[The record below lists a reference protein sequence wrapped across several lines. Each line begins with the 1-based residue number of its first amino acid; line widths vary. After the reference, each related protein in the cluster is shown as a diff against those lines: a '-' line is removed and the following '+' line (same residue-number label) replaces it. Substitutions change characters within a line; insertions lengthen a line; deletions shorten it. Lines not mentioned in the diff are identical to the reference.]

1 MEDELKKRIA
11 EDVCQAWNKLDVTL
25 FDTLLSEDFECVSV
39 WVIETMKGKDRYME
53 YITGKFDSIRKGNN
67 PVTAEVMYQEIIDKY
82 VVVLDQGGN
91 MAALEPTIENG
102 LIKSLWMRPVEMT
115 LPAVFT
121 TKRPEGR

>member
-25 FDTLLSEDFECVSV
+25 FDTLLSEDFEYVSV

-53 YITGKFDSIRKGNN
+53 YITGNFDSIRKGNN

>member
-25 FDTLLSEDFECVSV
+25 FDTLLSEDFEYVSV